1 MNMPPA
7 MDLSLR
13 PADAELERVRRM
25 VQTCMQCGTCS
36 GSCPNAPAMDL
47 TPRHLWRLVLLGRGE
62 EIFRSRTFILC
73 SACYCCTLRC
83 PRGLP
88 LTEAMHALQRAAH
101 RARMKRYRA
110 VTAFHHHVLESVR
123 RNGRVNEM
131 AFLMHYVAAVK
142 NPLVLLRHAMLG
154 LQLAARGSLPLG
166 RRPSRSLEALFR
178 RATEVEN
185 AP

>member
-1 MNMPPA
+1 MNVPPVMDSSLPPA
-7 MDLSLR
+7 G
-13 PADAELERVRRM
+13 AELERVRRM
-25 VQTCMQCGTCS
+25 VQACMQCGTCS
-36 GSCPNAPAMDL
+36 GSCPNAAAMDL
-47 TPRHLWRLVLLGRGE
+47 TPRRLWRLVLLDRGE
-62 EIFRSRTFILC
+62 EIFRSRTFTLC
-73 SACYCCTLRC
+73 SACYRCTLRC

-101 RARMKRYRA
+101 RGRMRRYRA
-110 VTAFHHHVLESVR
+110 VTAFHHQFLESVR

-131 AFLMHYVAAVK
+131 AFMMHYIAAVK
-142 NPLVLLRHAMLG
+142 NPLLLLRHAALG

-178 RATEVEN
+178 RAAEVEN